1 MTPLA
6 SIQRNTDLCSLEAQ
20 EYLRLNPK
28 AKRGLRMR
36 KYSIM
41 QLDEAVRYAATH
53 GLKASQ
59 EITGVRVASIKKHSL
74 SIKRRGKDAIQVQ
87 REFIGKK
94 YEARQLIFAIEKA
107 SKLYR
112 AGFGTFT
119 KCLKK
124 SGELTGV
131 DYGYLRV
138 VYSKRLVPFSESA
151 T

>member
-1 MTPLA
+1 MSPLP
-6 SIQRNTDLCSLEAQ
+6 SIQRTTDLGSAAAQ

-53 GLKASQ
+53 GMKAAQ
-59 EITGVRVASIKKHSL
+59 EVTGVKLDSIKKHAL
-74 SIKRRGKDAIQVQ
+74 SIKRRSKYAATVQ
-87 REFIGKK
+87 REFVGKK
-94 YEARQLIFAIEKA
+94 YEARQLTYAIERA
-107 SKLYR
+107 YKLYR

-124 SGELTGV
+124 AGELTGV

-138 VYSKRLVPFSESA
+138 VYSKRLVPFNEG
-151 T
+151 